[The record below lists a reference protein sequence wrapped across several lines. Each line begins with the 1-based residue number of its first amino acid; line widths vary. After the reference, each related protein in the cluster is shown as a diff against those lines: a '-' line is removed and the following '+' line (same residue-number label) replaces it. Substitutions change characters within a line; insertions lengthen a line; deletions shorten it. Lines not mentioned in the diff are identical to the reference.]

1 MFMQLEL
8 LYPLLVLEQ
17 LKEKQLTSLGQKLKS
32 ILKEKLKKEKISTK
46 ELEQQAEA
54 KAKEEIGGD
63 IWSNGESEVRILKD
77 FTNSDKV
84 HVLELKNLKDGSI
97 FSEGKTD
104 FFKGRRNESGER
116 ISKPYKRLSIAGEP
130 LSFKKNA
137 TGTEITNTLKNKIF
151 GLKKKLNI
159 SDVEFKNMV
168 DNLLGTKNSKA
179 EYDGARLKSGMS
191 KKEFDTQLHNRLLN
205 DLTIKDRAAS
215 IKKDIVKLGG
225 NEVYYLDSP
234 LKENY
239 PRVFKALQRIGAGME
254 TAKFQLSKHPI
265 GRKMASRMINTDAV
279 LAL

>member
-1 MFMQLEL
+1 M
-8 LYPLLVLEQ
+8 
-17 LKEKQLTSLGQKLKS
+17 S
-32 ILKEKLKKEKISTK
+32 
-46 ELEQQAEA
+46 
-54 KAKEEIGGD
+54 
-63 IWSNGESEVRILKD
+63 
-77 FTNSDKV
+77 
-84 HVLELKNLKDGSI
+84 
-97 FSEGKTD
+97 
-104 FFKGRRNESGER
+104 FK
-116 ISKPYKRLSIAGEP
+116 
-130 LSFKKNA
+130 KKNA
-137 TGTEITNTLKNKIF
+137 TGTDITNTLKNKIF

-265 GRKMASRMINTDAV
+265 GRKMASRMINTDASIG
-279 LAL
+279 ALTGKYLTMMESVEIGGRFPGTRRKKTFFDMTDPKQKSLLKI